1 MSNVLTTNICLSP
14 GMRFLSKALSHSLT
28 STALASP
35 GIDHERSRAGFKQ
48 SGLAQ
53 NLEISARALRDVGRN
68 RLPAGLG
75 APIVNCENCLGNI
88 RFAQI

>member
-1 MSNVLTTNICLSP
+1 MRVYLGP
-14 GMRFLSKALSHSLT
+14 GVRFLSKALSHLLIG
-28 STALASP
+28 TALAPP

-48 SGLAQ
+48 TGLAQ
-53 NLEISARALRDVGRN
+53 NLKISARALRDVGRN

-88 RFAQI
+88 RFTQI